1 MAYSKF
7 NNAKITGI
15 VSIVPENLINIDEEI
30 SFYKNDE
37 KLLLRNK
44 KILGLGTR
52 HVVSK
57 GVTNSDLCEEAAKRL
72 LDGLNIDKDGI
83 DTLIVVSSSHD
94 YKYPASACIL
104 QGRLGLNEDC
114 ACFDI
119 SGLACSAYVYALWNA
134 HSLIQSGASKKCL
147 VLVSDVVSLH
157 SDKRNRNSN
166 MLFGDAG
173 TATLVEYSSEE
184 NSSYF
189 LLGTRGKDCS
199 KIIAPAGGWKLPIQ
213 KDIIDIEITDE
224 RGNVW
229 HLWDEIMKGMDIF
242 RFTMEVAPKGI
253 EDILEF
259 SGKTKDNIDFF
270 AFHQANKQIVDNVAK
285 FARIPKEK
293 YSAETFTKY
302 ANCAAASIATNIC
315 DQLKDRPYEN
325 VLLSSFGVGLS
336 WGFALLNMKD
346 TKNLGISVFKTPKH
360 IASRDEQIKKW
371 ISYFKGEIDEIK
383 A

>member
-1 MAYSKF
+1 MRSSF
-7 NNAKITGI
+7 DNAKITGL
-15 VSIVPENLINIDEEI
+15 VSVVPENIINIDDEI

-52 HVVSK
+52 HVVAQ
-57 GVTNSDLCEEAAKRL
+57 GVTNSDLCEEAAIRL
-72 LDGLNIDKDGI
+72 IDGLNINKEEI

-104 QGRLGLNEDC
+104 QGRLGLSEDC

-147 VLVSDVVSLH
+147 VLVGDVVSLH

-166 MLFGDAG
+166 MLFGDAA
-173 TATLVEYSSEE
+173 TATFIEYSDEKTPAH
-184 NSSYF
+184 F
-189 LLGTRGKDCS
+189 LLGTRGKDCC
-199 KIIAPAGGWKLPIQ
+199 KIIAPAGGWKLPVQ
-213 KDIIDIEITDE
+213 KDIIDVEITDE

-242 RFTMEVAPKGI
+242 KFTMEVAPRGI
-253 EDILEF
+253 DDILKF
-259 SGKTKDNIDFF
+259 SGKTKEDIDFF

-285 FARIPKEK
+285 YARLPKEK

-302 ANCAAASIATNIC
+302 ANCAAASVATNIC
-315 DQLKDRPYEN
+315 DQLTNKQYEN

-336 WGFALLNMKD
+336 WGFALLNMKN
-346 TKNLGISVFKTPKH
+346 TKNFGIYISKPPKNVL
-360 IASRDEQIKKW
+360 SRDEQIKNW
-371 ISYFKGEIDEIK
+371 ISYFKGEIDEIN